1 MASNKFLSCIANFCG
16 SNSDHLLS
24 ASTLSTQCSI
34 IEFQLSGRE
43 REEMSS
49 EVESKNR
56 PDKRWDLRGM
66 TALVT
71 GGTKGL
77 GHAIVEE
84 VAALGAIV
92 HTCARNQEQLN
103 ESIREWKEKGF
114 KVTGSV
120 CDVSS
125 DAEREKLMKEVS
137 SLFDGKLDILV
148 NNAGTNIYKATTLD
162 YTADDFKF
170 LMDTNLQSAFHL
182 SQLAHPLLKASGAGN
197 IVFVSSIASVVS
209 VNSQFAVYSA
219 SKAAMNQLTRN
230 LACEWA
236 KDSIRVNAVA
246 PWFIRTPL
254 TAPSLADEN
263 IFKEVLIRTPMRRVG
278 EPGEVSSV
286 VAFLCLPAPGFLTGQ
301 VICIDGGMSVNGFSM
316 ESKNRDK
323 RWDLRGMTAL
333 VTGGT
338 KGLGHAIVEEVAAL
352 GAIVHTCARNQEQLN
367 ESIREWKEKGFEVTG
382 SVCDV
387 SSDAEREKLMKEVSS
402 LFDGKL
408 DILVN
413 NAGTNIYKATLDYTA
428 DDFTS
433 LMATNLQSA
442 FHLSQL
448 AHPLLKASGA
458 GKIVFMS
465 SITSVVSVNTQYPL
479 YSASK
484 AAMNQLTRN
493 LACEW
498 AKDSIRVNAVAPWF
512 IRTPLTAPSMDDE
525 NIFKE
530 VLIRTP
536 MRRVGEPGEVSS
548 VVAFLCLPAPGFL
561 TGQVICIDGGMSVN
575 GFSMG

>member
-1 MASNKFLSCIANFCG
+1 M
-16 SNSDHLLS
+16 
-24 ASTLSTQCSI
+24 
-34 IEFQLSGRE
+34 
-43 REEMSS
+43 S
-49 EVESKNR
+49 EV
-56 PDKRWDLRGM
+56 
-66 TALVT
+66 
-71 GGTKGL
+71 
-77 GHAIVEE
+77 
-84 VAALGAIV
+84 
-92 HTCARNQEQLN
+92 
-103 ESIREWKEKGF
+103 
-114 KVTGSV
+114 
-120 CDVSS
+120 
-125 DAEREKLMKEVS
+125 
-137 SLFDGKLDILV
+137 
-148 NNAGTNIYKATTLD
+148 
-162 YTADDFKF
+162 
-170 LMDTNLQSAFHL
+170 
-182 SQLAHPLLKASGAGN
+182 
-197 IVFVSSIASVVS
+197 
-209 VNSQFAVYSA
+209 
-219 SKAAMNQLTRN
+219 
-230 LACEWA
+230 
-236 KDSIRVNAVA
+236 
-246 PWFIRTPL
+246 
-254 TAPSLADEN
+254 
-263 IFKEVLIRTPMRRVG
+263 
-278 EPGEVSSV
+278 
-286 VAFLCLPAPGFLTGQ
+286 
-301 VICIDGGMSVNGFSM
+301 

-458 GKIVFMS
+458 GKIVFVS

-512 IRTPLTAPSMDDE
+512 IRTPLTAPSLADE

>member
-1 MASNKFLSCIANFCG
+1 M
-16 SNSDHLLS
+16 
-24 ASTLSTQCSI
+24 
-34 IEFQLSGRE
+34 
-43 REEMSS
+43 S
-49 EVESKNR
+49 EV
-56 PDKRWDLRGM
+56 
-66 TALVT
+66 
-71 GGTKGL
+71 
-77 GHAIVEE
+77 
-84 VAALGAIV
+84 
-92 HTCARNQEQLN
+92 
-103 ESIREWKEKGF
+103 
-114 KVTGSV
+114 
-120 CDVSS
+120 
-125 DAEREKLMKEVS
+125 
-137 SLFDGKLDILV
+137 
-148 NNAGTNIYKATTLD
+148 
-162 YTADDFKF
+162 
-170 LMDTNLQSAFHL
+170 
-182 SQLAHPLLKASGAGN
+182 
-197 IVFVSSIASVVS
+197 
-209 VNSQFAVYSA
+209 
-219 SKAAMNQLTRN
+219 
-230 LACEWA
+230 
-236 KDSIRVNAVA
+236 
-246 PWFIRTPL
+246 
-254 TAPSLADEN
+254 
-263 IFKEVLIRTPMRRVG
+263 
-278 EPGEVSSV
+278 
-286 VAFLCLPAPGFLTGQ
+286 
-301 VICIDGGMSVNGFSM
+301 

-338 KGLGHAIVEEVAAL
+338 KGLGHAIVDELAAL

-484 AAMNQLTRN
+484 ASCSILIIYISMAMDTAAAMNQLTRN

-512 IRTPLTAPSMDDE
+512 IRTPLTAHSLADE

>member
-1 MASNKFLSCIANFCG
+1 
-16 SNSDHLLS
+16 
-24 ASTLSTQCSI
+24 
-34 IEFQLSGRE
+34 
-43 REEMSS
+43 MSS
-49 EVESKNR
+49 EV
-56 PDKRWDLRGM
+56 
-66 TALVT
+66 
-71 GGTKGL
+71 
-77 GHAIVEE
+77 
-84 VAALGAIV
+84 
-92 HTCARNQEQLN
+92 
-103 ESIREWKEKGF
+103 
-114 KVTGSV
+114 
-120 CDVSS
+120 
-125 DAEREKLMKEVS
+125 
-137 SLFDGKLDILV
+137 
-148 NNAGTNIYKATTLD
+148 
-162 YTADDFKF
+162 
-170 LMDTNLQSAFHL
+170 
-182 SQLAHPLLKASGAGN
+182 
-197 IVFVSSIASVVS
+197 
-209 VNSQFAVYSA
+209 
-219 SKAAMNQLTRN
+219 
-230 LACEWA
+230 
-236 KDSIRVNAVA
+236 
-246 PWFIRTPL
+246 
-254 TAPSLADEN
+254 
-263 IFKEVLIRTPMRRVG
+263 
-278 EPGEVSSV
+278 
-286 VAFLCLPAPGFLTGQ
+286 
-301 VICIDGGMSVNGFSM
+301 

-338 KGLGHAIVEEVAAL
+338 KGLGHAIVDELAAL

-402 LFDGKL
+402 LFHGKL

-413 NAGTNIYKATLDYTA
+413 NAGTNIFKATTLDYTA
-428 DDFTS
+428 DDFKF
-433 LMATNLQSA
+433 LMDTNLQSA

-458 GKIVFMS
+458 GNIVFVS
-465 SITSVVSVNTQYPL
+465 SITSVVSVNSQFAV

-512 IRTPLTAPSMDDE
+512 IRTPLTTPILADE
-525 NIFKE
+525 NILKE